1 MMTIST
7 DQEKVFKELID
18 LLAELVAK
26 RLDKKSEET
35 EVNSKLIDEIVSEVI
50 SHSDFEGAVQDQAY
64 DAVKG
69 MSFRVLVD

>member
-26 RLDKKSEET
+26 RLDKKNEET
-35 EVNSKLIDEIVSEVI
+35 EVNSELINDITDKVI

-64 DAVKG
+64 EAVRG
-69 MSFRVLVD
+69 MNFSVVVD